1 MMDVRS
7 FDVIDSLYREK
18 GYLDGDELAS
28 SLDISTRTLRDI
40 IKDVREHVE
49 QYGATIS
56 YKNNFG
62 YRLEVHQKTLFESFL
77 AQEKKNIEN
86 MRFDYPITSDER
98 CDYII
103 RRFLLSSTPVKSDDL
118 CEELGI
124 SKTTFAQD
132 LRQVK
137 QTLYRYELHAEV
149 QAKKGLVV

>member
-1 MMDVRS
+1 MDTWINGVVCADLSVLQKTLEVSEMMDVRS

-77 AQEKKNIEN
+77 AQEKKE
-86 MRFDYPITSDER
+86 Y
-98 CDYII
+98 
-103 RRFLLSSTPVKSDDL
+103 
-118 CEELGI
+118 
-124 SKTTFAQD
+124 
-132 LRQVK
+132 
-137 QTLYRYELHAEV
+137 
-149 QAKKGLVV
+149 